1 MKRKRDEN
9 DSDIEIADYSY
20 DRVNKNRRGDGKD
33 AGLEV
38 LVPYDRIE
46 KKRKR
51 EIEKNNRIKNRK
63 F

>member
-9 DSDIEIADYSY
+9 DSDIEIADYSC
-20 DRVNKNRRGDGKD
+20 DRVNKKRRCDGED

-38 LVPYDRIE
+38 LIPYDRIE

-51 EIEKNNRIKNRK
+51 
-63 F
+63 